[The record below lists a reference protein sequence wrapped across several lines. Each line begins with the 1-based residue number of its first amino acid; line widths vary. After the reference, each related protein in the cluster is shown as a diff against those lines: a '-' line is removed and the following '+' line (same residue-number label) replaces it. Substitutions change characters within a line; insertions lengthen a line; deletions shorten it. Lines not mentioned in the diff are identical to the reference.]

1 MPDYDFSQVD
11 AAIIDSQLNTARVF
25 RDVLIRL
32 GFRRVELFDSVKA
45 AAGLLAAAMPDLV
58 LVDADGEDSE
68 AFRFIRSLRNEPAV
82 PNPFAC
88 VIVTT
93 WAPTPALL
101 TRVTNAG
108 GDDLLMKPVS
118 PKQVRERIVS
128 LIEARMGFVVTADYT
143 GPDRRKSPRE
153 GAQVPVLDAPNTL
166 RLKATGQWTQS
177 GARMRL
183 NEAIAT
189 VTTQKRLR
197 ASIQVA
203 FLVEFALAGLARPV
217 PDRMSID
224 HVGRIGGFLDDLL
237 RRLGDD
243 GDHAPV
249 EAVARAI
256 KSLADKVRAAAE
268 AGPVSADDCDQLQAL
283 SRALMQAVDPD
294 RPLEAMTRE
303 VASAVDGY
311 RSRLEQ
317 IAQAKAAAA
326 ASALAASSADTAG
339 ETANDSIASSALPP
353 TAAGPASTAL
363 SAG

>member
-45 AAGLLAAAMPDLV
+45 AAGLLGAAMPDLV

-68 AFRFIRSLRNEPAV
+68 AFRFIRSLRNEPNV
-82 PNPFAC
+82 PNPFTG

-128 LIEARMGFVVTADYT
+128 LIEARKGFVVTADYT

-177 GARMRL
+177 GARMLL

-203 FLVEFALAGLARPV
+203 FLIEFALDGLARPV

-256 KSLADKVRAAAE
+256 KTLADKARTTAE
-268 AGPVSADDCDQLQAL
+268 TGPVSADDRDQLQAL

-303 VASAVDGY
+303 VSSAVAGY

-326 ASALAASSADTAG
+326 SALAGSAAEAPG
-339 ETANDSIASSALPP
+339 VAMNDSSVPP
-353 TAAGPASTAL
+353 PPPAGAGTAL

>member
-11 AAIIDSQLNTARVF
+11 AAIIDGQLNTGRVF
-25 RDVLIRL
+25 RDVLIRM
-32 GFRRVELFDSVKA
+32 GFRRVELFDSVKN
-45 AAGLLAAAMPDLV
+45 AAGLLQAGIPDLV

-68 AFRFIRSLRNEPAV
+68 TFRFIRALRNDPGV

-118 PKQVRERIVS
+118 PKQVRDRIVS
-128 LIEARMGFVVTADYT
+128 LIEARKGFVVTADYA

-177 GARMRL
+177 GTRMLL
-183 NEAIAT
+183 NEAIAA
-189 VTTQKRLR
+189 VVTQKRLR

-203 FLVEFALAGLARPV
+203 FLVEFALPGLARPV
-217 PDRMSID
+217 PDRMAVD

-237 RRLGDD
+237 RRLGED

-256 KSLADKVRAAAE
+256 KTLADRIRNAAD
-268 AGPVSADDCDQLQAL
+268 GSPVSAGDREQLSAL

-303 VASAVDGY
+303 VSAAVAGY

-326 ASALAASSADTAG
+326 ASALATQADASTAASTAAAPPPSAESA
-339 ETANDSIASSALPP
+339 AASALP
-353 TAAGPASTAL
+353 AG
-363 SAG
+363 

>member
-32 GFRRVELFDSVKA
+32 GFRRVELFDSVRA
-45 AAGLLAAAMPDLV
+45 AAGLLTAAMPDL
-58 LVDADGEDSE
+58 LLLDADGEDSE
-68 AFRFIRSLRNEPAV
+68 AFRFIRALRNEPAV

-101 TRVTNAG
+101 TRVTNVG

-118 PKQVRERIVS
+118 PKQVRDRIVS
-128 LIEARMGFVVTADYT
+128 LIEARKGFVVTADYT
-143 GPDRRKSPRE
+143 GPDRRKSPRD

-166 RLKATGQWTQS
+166 RLKAVGQWTQS
-177 GARMRL
+177 GARMQL
-183 NEAIAT
+183 NEAIST

-203 FLVEFALAGLARPV
+203 FLVEFALDGLARRA
-217 PDRMSID
+217 PDRMAID

-237 RRLGDD
+237 RRLGED

-249 EAVARAI
+249 EAVARAV
-256 KSLADKVRAAAE
+256 KTLADKVRAAAE
-268 AGPVSADDCDQLQAL
+268 CGPVPVDDREQLQAL
-283 SRALMQAVDPD
+283 SRALMAGRRSRPPAGGDDARGVRRRLRLPQPAGAD
-294 RPLEAMTRE
+294 RPGQGGRRCPAGDPRRRRFRLLLRPATGCRRAGGIRPSGRVTRE
-303 VASAVDGY
+303 APMA
-311 RSRLEQ
+311 
-317 IAQAKAAAA
+317 
-326 ASALAASSADTAG
+326 
-339 ETANDSIASSALPP
+339 
-353 TAAGPASTAL
+353 
-363 SAG
+363 

>member
-11 AAIIDSQLNTARVF
+11 AAIIDNQLNTARVF
-25 RDVLIRL
+25 RDVLIRM

-45 AAGLLAAAMPDLV
+45 AAGLLTAAMPDLI
-58 LVDADGEDSE
+58 LVDADAEDGE
-68 AFRFIRSLRNEPAV
+68 AFRFIRTLRNEPTV
-82 PNPFAC
+82 PNPFTC
-88 VIVTT
+88 VIATT

-101 TRVTNAG
+101 TRATNVG

-118 PKQVRERIVS
+118 PKQVRDRIVS
-128 LIEARMGFVVTADYT
+128 LIESRKGFVVTADYT
-143 GPDRRKSPRE
+143 GPDRRKSPRD

-177 GARMRL
+177 GVRMLL

-189 VTTQKRLR
+189 VATQKRLR

-203 FLVEFALAGLARPV
+203 FLAEFAMVGLARAT
-217 PDRMSID
+217 PDRMAVD

-237 RRLGDD
+237 RRLDGD

-249 EAVARAI
+249 EAVARAVKTLVETI
-256 KSLADKVRAAAE
+256 LSRVQ
-268 AGPVSADDCDQLQAL
+268 AGPAGADDLAQLQTL

-303 VASAVDGY
+303 VSTAVTGY
-311 RSRLEQ
+311 RARLEQ
-317 IAQAKAAAA
+317 MAQAKAAAA
-326 ASALAASSADTAG
+326 AAAAPADPA
-339 ETANDSIASSALPP
+339 AAMPP
-353 TAAGPASTAL
+353 PAAGAPDALVSASARP
-363 SAG
+363 GG

>member
-45 AAGLLAAAMPDLV
+45 AAGLLGSVMPDLV

-68 AFRFIRSLRNEPAV
+68 AFQFIRALRNEPTA

-118 PKQVRERIVS
+118 PKQVRDRIVS
-128 LIEARMGFVVTADYT
+128 LIESRKGFVVTADYI

-177 GARMRL
+177 GARMLL
-183 NEAIAT
+183 NEAVAT

-203 FLVEFALAGLARPV
+203 FLVEFALAGLARPA

-256 KSLADKVRAAAE
+256 KTLADKVRAAAE
-268 AGPVSADDCDQLQAL
+268 AGPVAADDRDQLQAL

-294 RPLEAMTRE
+294 RALEAMTRE
-303 VASAVDGY
+303 VSSAVAGY
-311 RSRLEQ
+311 RGRLEQ

-326 ASALAASSADTAG
+326 AALTAS
-339 ETANDSIASSALPP
+339 
-353 TAAGPASTAL
+353 TAAAADEDANEPVALSAPPPAAAGTAL

>member
-32 GFRRVELFDSVKA
+32 GFRRVELFDSVRA
-45 AAGLLAAAMPDLV
+45 AAGLLTAAMPDLV

-118 PKQVRERIVS
+118 PKQVRDRIVS
-128 LIEARMGFVVTADYT
+128 LIEARKGFVVTADYT

-153 GAQVPVLDAPNTL
+153 AAQVPVLDAPNTL

-177 GARMRL
+177 GARMLL
-183 NEAIAT
+183 NEAVST

-203 FLVEFALAGLARPV
+203 FLVEFALDGLARPV
-217 PDRMSID
+217 PDRMAID

-237 RRLGDD
+237 RRLGED

-249 EAVARAI
+249 EAVARAV
-256 KSLADKVRAAAE
+256 KTLADKVRAAAE
-268 AGPVSADDCDQLQAL
+268 SGSVPADDRDQLQAL

-303 VASAVDGY
+303 VAAAVAGY

-326 ASALAASSADTAG
+326 AAALTAPPADEVSVSAAAPPPGAG
-339 ETANDSIASSALPP
+339 GQAASALP
-353 TAAGPASTAL
+353 AG
-363 SAG
+363 

>member
-45 AAGLLAAAMPDLV
+45 AAGLLNAAMPDLV

-68 AFRFIRSLRNEPAV
+68 TFRFIRSLRNEPAV

-118 PKQVRERIVS
+118 PKQVRDRIVS
-128 LIEARMGFVVTADYT
+128 LIESRKGFVVTADYT

-177 GARMRL
+177 GARMLL
-183 NEAIAT
+183 NEAITT
-189 VTTQKRLR
+189 VATQKRLR

-203 FLVEFALAGLARPV
+203 FLVDFALAGLARPV
-217 PDRMSID
+217 PDRMAVD

-237 RRLGDD
+237 RRLGED

-256 KSLADKVRAAAE
+256 KALADKIRAAGA
-268 AGPVSADDCDQLQAL
+268 APVSAEDRNQLQAL
-283 SRALMQAVDPD
+283 SHALMQAVDPD
-294 RPLEAMTRE
+294 RPLEAMTQE
-303 VASAVDGY
+303 VSSAVAGY
-311 RSRLEQ
+311 RARLEQ

-326 ASALAASSADTAG
+326 SAPPASPPDSAVSPIPQSAAGSAAG
-339 ETANDSIASSALPP
+339 SAATALP
-353 TAAGPASTAL
+353 AG
-363 SAG
+363 

>member
-1 MPDYDFSQVD
+1 MKKLIGAALAALAIGALAYAPAQAAGKKLTIALIPGLTTD
-11 AAIIDSQLNTARVF
+11 AFYITMHKGAQ
-25 RDVLIRL
+25 
-32 GFRRVELFDSVKA
+32 A
-45 AAGLLAAAMPDLV
+45 AADALGDTLVFQGAPD
-58 LVDADGEDSE
+58 
-68 AFRFIRSLRNEPAV
+68 F
-82 PNPFAC
+82 NP
-88 VIVTT
+88 VT
-93 WAPTPALL
+93 
-101 TRVTNAG
+101 
-108 GDDLLMKPVS
+108 
-118 PKQVRERIVS
+118 
-128 LIEARMGFVVTADYT
+128 
-143 GPDRRKSPRE
+143 
-153 GAQVPVLDAPNTL
+153 QVPVLDAPNTL

-177 GARMRL
+177 GARMLL

-203 FLVEFALAGLARPV
+203 FLIEFALDGLARPV

-256 KSLADKVRAAAE
+256 KTLADKARTTAE
-268 AGPVSADDCDQLQAL
+268 TGPVSADDRDQLQAL

-303 VASAVDGY
+303 VSSAVAGY

-326 ASALAASSADTAG
+326 SALAASAAEAPG
-339 ETANDSIASSALPP
+339 VAMNDSSVPP
-353 TAAGPASTAL
+353 PPPAGAGTAL

>member
-32 GFRRVELFDSVKA
+32 GFRRVELFDSVRA
-45 AAGLLAAAMPDLV
+45 AAGLLNAAMPDLV
-58 LVDADGEDSE
+58 LLDADGEDSE
-68 AFRFIRSLRNEPAV
+68 AFRFIRALRNEPGV

-101 TRVTNAG
+101 TRVTNVG

-118 PKQVRERIVS
+118 PKQVRDRIVS
-128 LIEARMGFVVTADYT
+128 LIEARKGFVVTADYT

-166 RLKATGQWTQS
+166 RLKAAGQWTQS
-177 GARMRL
+177 GARMLL
-183 NEAIAT
+183 NEAIAN
-189 VTTQKRLR
+189 VTIQKRLR

-203 FLVEFALAGLARPV
+203 FLVEFALDGLARPV
-217 PDRMSID
+217 PDRMAID

-237 RRLGDD
+237 RRLGLVDD

-249 EAVARAI
+249 EAVARAV
-256 KSLADKVRAAAE
+256 KTLADKVRAAAE
-268 AGPVSADDCDQLQAL
+268 RGGPVPAEDREQLQAL

-303 VASAVDGY
+303 VSAAVTGY

-326 ASALAASSADTAG
+326 AALSAVPADDASVSAPPPGAG
-339 ETANDSIASSALPP
+339 DQASSALP
-353 TAAGPASTAL
+353 AG
-363 SAG
+363 